1 MRHHAGQTPPGATVG
16 WAGRGTTADTSDG
29 ANRDSGRRG
38 GLARARTVAREVGC
52 GRGRRSTPASSCEKR
67 PSEKRDRGRA
77 TAGVAAACP
86 VAAEANR
93 RAVRAR
99 QRHNDACL
107 RHPLR
112 AFGRPRLPRNKA
124 GSARIMPSLDAG
136 GRRGGGCKP
145 TAVVLV
151 RRGQDRNVSRRGR
164 SVCARD
170 GAVGAT
176 RGNDVSRS
184 PPAAHRISL
193 VKPTA
198 GRQQTRHRQAA
209 PPCKEAEGRPY
220 FWATF

>member
-1 MRHHAGQTPPGATVG
+1 MAQTETVADAVGSRAQGLWRARWGVAGGG
-16 WAGRGTTADTSDG
+16 
-29 ANRDSGRRG
+29 GRRPPR
-38 GLARARTVAREVGC
+38 RAKN
-52 GRGRRSTPASSCEKR
+52 GRRKSS
-67 PSEKRDRGRA
+67 DRGRA
-77 TAGVAAACP
+77 TAGVAAAAACP

-136 GRRGGGCKP
+136 ARRRGGCKP

-151 RRGQDRNVSRRGR
+151 RRGQDRNVSPRGR

-184 PPAAHRISL
+184 PPAAHRILL

-198 GRQQTRHRQAA
+198 GRQQTGHRQAA

-220 FWATF
+220 FWATFQNRLAGNAAGPKATPIG